1 MLIGTGK
8 VGKTL
13 IHFYCILYIAIRYR
27 GVITSNNRFAVKMF
41 AFIDVIDRTITSN
54 EFSCLLYRTTSMD
67 RVFISSRYYSAS
79 LQPGN
84 LSNWN
89 CFSIFSGSGV
99 AKALVSNLPAQAR
112 LEELD
117 ILFSNYG
124 QVQNIEKL
132 SSRDPNTQT
141 FLVSYETQ
149 EQAQQ

>member
-1 MLIGTGK
+1 
-8 VGKTL
+8 
-13 IHFYCILYIAIRYR
+13 
-27 GVITSNNRFAVKMF
+27 
-41 AFIDVIDRTITSN
+41 
-54 EFSCLLYRTTSMD
+54 
-67 RVFISSRYYSAS
+67 
-79 LQPGN
+79 